1 MIGTGGPDDPGPLV
15 RPYALTDGRTQAS
28 RGGLAIED
36 LVGTIPGTAS
46 SWPGLSFEH
55 QSIARLCQELHSVA
69 EVAGRLELPLG
80 VARILVADLVDYG
93 VAVIHPAPSHT
104 GGPDAALLE
113 QVLRG
118 LQRL

>member
-1 MIGTGGPDDPGPLV
+1 VIGGSGPDPGPLV

-28 RGGLAIED
+28 RSGLAVED

-46 SWPGLSFEH
+46 SWPRLSFEH

-93 VAVIHPAPSHT
+93 VAAIHPAPSHT